1 MLQYNK
7 NGSTMPIV
15 GLLIIALFITVMGAG
30 FGVYSV
36 INNVYFS
43 LMGTQFPAVLLA
55 AVVTFL
61 GVRYVVATFKLRRKI
76 QGKEFSWSNFKR
88 TAKERRG

>member
-7 NGSTMPIV
+7 NGSTLPII
-15 GLLIIALFITVMGAG
+15 GLFIMAFLVTLLGAG

-36 INNVYFS
+36 MNNVYFS

-76 QGKEFSWSNFKR
+76 QGKEFSWSNFKK